1 MEKRDDADPCHDG
14 LSPRC
19 TPPTSK
25 PVEHR
30 SLAGSPTKSPSSGL
44 HKPTWKP
51 SSKPNEHR
59 RLAGTPTKS
68 PSSGLHKPTWR
79 PSSKPNES
87 SSSKSNVGA
96 ALPRK
101 LAAAGPKDKDAADPC
116 HDGLSPRCT
125 PPTSK
130 PVEHRSLAGS
140 PTKSPSSGLHKPT
153 WKPSSKPN
161 EHRKLSG
168 KTDKPSE
175 KGKTNKPAEH
185 ASKSDV
191 GAALPRTL
199 SAVPVPSKDDADPCH
214 DGLSPRCT
222 PPTSKPVEHRGL
234 SSKTDKPSEKG
245 KTNKPAEHASK
256 SDVGAALPRQLS
268 QSEKA
273 LKATIKKSDAAKDDI
288 KVGHPCIY
296 LNHIIPIT
304 NPSNLPS
311 LLSIPYPQDL
321 RADIKADKKDLS
333 KLTKDDKDALKE
345 IKGEIKADKA
355 AIKDDKEVVINEETG
370 RPNGLDEEG
379 TIHAPKLGS
388 KLGQVS
394 EGEVVVATS
403 RKDAKTAVAVAV
415 AVPADVDPTAV
426 SVPMSYHASAKSAK
440 VRCVTYNHIL

>member
-101 LAAAGPKDKDAADPC
+101 LAAAGPKDKDA
-116 HDGLSPRCT
+116 
-125 PPTSK
+125 
-130 PVEHRSLAGS
+130 
-140 PTKSPSSGLHKPT
+140 
-153 WKPSSKPN
+153 
-161 EHRKLSG
+161 
-168 KTDKPSE
+168 
-175 KGKTNKPAEH
+175 
-185 ASKSDV
+185 
-191 GAALPRTL
+191 
-199 SAVPVPSKDDADPCH
+199 ADPCH

-440 VRCVTYNHIL
+440 VRCVTYNHILWTHPTLPYI

>member
-168 KTDKPSE
+168 
-175 KGKTNKPAEH
+175 
-185 ASKSDV
+185 
-191 GAALPRTL
+191 
-199 SAVPVPSKDDADPCH
+199 
-214 DGLSPRCT
+214 
-222 PPTSKPVEHRGL
+222 
-234 SSKTDKPSEKG
+234 KTDKPSEKG